1 MKLTA
6 DQARNLARSYFN
18 IAQALGEYRFDNFD
32 TLSAAKR
39 KQIEELERTLL
50 SSSTTFTAIAISI
63 SLDDLAPVLDRV
75 SEVTKQ
81 MEDAINQ
88 LQKVDKVIK
97 IATAA
102 VQLAGA
108 IVSGNPEAIFKA
120 ASDTVPLFA

>member
-39 KQIEELERTLL
+39 KQIEDLERTLL
-50 SSSTTFTAIAISI
+50 NSSTTFTAIAITV
-63 SLDDLAPVLDRV
+63 SLDDLEPVLARV
-75 SEVTKQ
+75 TEVTAQ
-81 MEDAINQ
+81 MQTAIDQ

-108 IVSGNPEAIFKA
+108 VLSGNPEAIFKA
-120 ASDTVPLFA
+120 ANDSVPLFA

>member
-39 KQIEELERTLL
+39 KQIEDLERTLL
-50 SSSTTFTAIAISI
+50 NSSTTFTAIAITI
-63 SLDDLAPVLDRV
+63 SLDDLEPVLGRV
-75 SEVTKQ
+75 TEVTTQ
-81 MEDAINQ
+81 MQTAIDQ

-108 IVSGNPEAIFKA
+108 VLSGNPEAIFKA
-120 ASDTVPLFA
+120 ANDSATLFA